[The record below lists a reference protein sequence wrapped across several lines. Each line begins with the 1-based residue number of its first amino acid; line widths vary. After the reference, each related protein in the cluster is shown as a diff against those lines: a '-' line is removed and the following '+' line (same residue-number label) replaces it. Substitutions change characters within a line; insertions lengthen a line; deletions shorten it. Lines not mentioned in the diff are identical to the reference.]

1 MTKHSILALAF
12 ASIIGCQPQGTT
24 PKPSVETPVQSAT
37 TSQAETPEATKTDA
51 STAPASANVSEVA
64 LRVSTFDELQ
74 ATIAKH
80 QGKIVVC
87 DFWSTSCEPC
97 VREFPQLIK
106 LSQKYPAEQVVCI
119 SASLDFDGLG
129 PLDSYKG
136 PVLEFLKEKQAK
148 IDNVLFGQE
157 DTVIYEKAKIA
168 SIPVV
173 MVYGPDGSRLK
184 TFDESSGKEFT
195 YEADINPFVA
205 NLVQTHFAK

>member
-1 MTKHSILALAF
+1 MTNHSILTLALA
-12 ASIIGCQPQGTT
+12 SLIGCQPQATT
-24 PKPSVETPVQSAT
+24 PKPTAVTANQTATPSEPTTTEATPTETSITT
-37 TSQAETPEATKTDA
+37 TSAE
-51 STAPASANVSEVA
+51 VSEVA

-80 QGKIVVC
+80 RGKIVVC

-97 VREFPQLIK
+97 VREFPQLLK
-106 LSQKYPAEQVVCI
+106 LSQKYPSDQVVCI
-119 SASLDFDGLG
+119 SASLDFDGLS
-129 PLDSYKG
+129 PLETYKA

-148 IDNVLFGQE
+148 IDNVLFSEE
-157 DTVIYEKAKIA
+157 DTVINEKAKIA

-173 MVYGPDGSRLK
+173 MIYGPDGSRLK

-205 NLVQTHFAK
+205 NLVQTHFKK